1 MLSEKSIRKKFILQ
15 LIAASAALI
24 AIFSIILYS
33 YIKISVLDEITIS
46 LEDEA
51 KLYIKE
57 NKIKEPFSKKEKT
70 VDYLTTTYSKND
82 NYKIVMNIDKKQE
95 ISYEEY
101 KKDSKSFFTIF
112 YPYDRAR
119 SSFLVIEKDITGT
132 YNLFKKIRNSI
143 IVVNIL
149 SAILILAYAFFL
161 AETLLYPV
169 KSINQKL
176 ARMNENFLEHI
187 DTSTLPVE
195 FVSLGESIN
204 KLIDRIQNFVKHQKE
219 LFIGAAHELKTPLA
233 VMKTKNEVT
242 MIKKRDT
249 QKYIETLK
257 VNNTAIDGMNSMIT
271 SILEI
276 GRQEGAQFERPVELN
291 VVEFLEDKAKDY
303 KLLASARKI
312 KINMDLEPKRYCIL
326 TQPTLLTHILQNF
339 VQNAVKY
346 SEEDSNILI
355 KSRLNGDIF
364 RIDVIDEG
372 AGVDESFEHFAPFKR
387 QGKQSGAGLG
397 LFLAKGAAD
406 AIGAK
411 LSLFNREDKK
421 GSIASIEVNAKNF
434 CPTDEELT
442 KKSIFSNIKRS

>member
-24 AIFSIILYS
+24 AIFSIVLYS
-33 YIKISVLDEITIS
+33 YIKISVLDEIVLS
-46 LEDEA
+46 LENEA
-51 KLYIKE
+51 ELYIKE
-57 NKIKEPFSKKEKT
+57 DKIKAPFSKKENS
-70 VDYLTTTYSKND
+70 LNYSSTDQENNEK
-82 NYKIVMNIDKKQE
+82 YKIVMDIDKKYE
-95 ISYEEY
+95 INFEEY
-101 KKDSKSFFTIF
+101 EKDSKSYFTIF
-112 YPYDRAR
+112 YPYDKAR

-132 YNLFKKIRNSI
+132 YQLFTKIRNSI
-143 IVVNIL
+143 IAVNIL
-149 SAILILAYAFFL
+149 SGIFILVYAFFL

-204 KLIDRIQNFVKHQKE
+204 KLIDRIQNFVKYQKE

-242 MIKKRDT
+242 MIKPRDT
-249 QKYIETLK
+249 EKYVETLK
-257 VNNTAIDGMNSMIT
+257 INNTAIDGMNSMIT

-276 GRQEGAQFERPVELN
+276 GRQEGAQFERPIELN
-291 VVEFLEDKAKDY
+291 VVEYLEDKAKDY
-303 KLLASARKI
+303 NILANPQ
-312 KINMDLEPKRYCIL
+312 KINITMDLEPKRYCIL

-346 SEEDSNILI
+346 SDEGTTVHI
-355 KSRLNGDIF
+355 KSRLNGEMF

-372 AGVDESFEHFAPFKR
+372 IGVDEDFEHFAPFKR

-406 AIGAK
+406 AIGAE
-411 LSLFNREDKK
+411 LTLVNREDKK
-421 GSIASIEVNAKNF
+421 GSIASIEINAKNF
-434 CPTDEELT
+434 CPTDDELN
-442 KKSIFSNIKRS
+442 KKSIFGNIKK